1 MESRSSTGPADPGGN
16 GRAGNHLGRTPGM
29 SGSFQTSG
37 KKIGE
42 KGKNRW
48 FLFGM
53 KFLLKPD
60 LIPGLNQPKP
70 GFDH

>member
-1 MESRSSTGPADPGGN
+1 
-16 GRAGNHLGRTPGM
+16 M

-70 GFDH
+70 EFNH